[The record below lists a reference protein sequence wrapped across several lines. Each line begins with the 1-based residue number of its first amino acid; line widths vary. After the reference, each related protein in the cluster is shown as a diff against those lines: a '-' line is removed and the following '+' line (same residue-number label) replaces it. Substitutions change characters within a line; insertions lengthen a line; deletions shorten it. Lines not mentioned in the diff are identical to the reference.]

1 VWGNFKQPN
10 GTIEA
15 SLGRSKRDR
24 KKVTVTTDGKHAV
37 TEYEVIK
44 EFDFLSLVR
53 LKLKTGRTHQIRV
66 HLAHI
71 GHPVFGDP
79 AYGGRSATWGGLEG
93 KKAQRAQNLLKLIIR
108 QALHAKTIGF
118 VHPVTKELTKF
129 DSELP
134 QDMKE
139 VLARL

>member
-1 VWGNFKQPN
+1 
-10 GTIEA
+10 
-15 SLGRSKRDR
+15 L
-24 KKVTVTTDGKHAV
+24 
-37 TEYEVIK
+37 K

-66 HLAHI
+66 HLTHV

-79 AYGGRSATWGGLEG
+79 TYGGRSHLWGGLSG
-93 KKAQRAQNLLKLIIR
+93 KKAQHAANLLKLISR

-118 VHPVTKELTKF
+118 VHPTTQQLMKF

-134 QDMKE
+134 DDMKA
-139 VLARL
+139 VLAKLER